1 MRRLIVFCLSIMCLL
16 PSCSRLFHNGNI
28 ESGDFSVNLYSTL
41 REEMPDENFV
51 VSPYSLSSALLLCA
65 SGALGNTAQ
74 EIYACV
80 GGESR
85 LPVELSSNDENVIV
99 HTANSIWYDESISMK
114 SAYLRNSWK
123 DFGANVEAL
132 DFLSGTAAARING
145 WISEQTEGLIKD
157 MLQEPLSPSTLLVN
171 ALYFKAPWR
180 NCFEKEEGLRPFY
193 GMTPADCRYFTGEEE
208 FGYLE
213 TSSYKA
219 VSIPYSYGSYS
230 FIVVMPKPGK
240 FDKAIKNLENRDEFF
255 AQISDYS
262 NNRMVSLAIPEFSM
276 ESTLPLVPVLM
287 SMGIRTAFGSRAD
300 FSRMTGEENFAI
312 ADVLQKAKV
321 SVDAEGTEAAAATII
336 MVGMTALRE
345 PKERVEFV
353 ADHPFIYMICDN
365 RTKTVLFIG
374 QKVN

>member
-1 MRRLIVFCLSIMCLL
+1 M
-16 PSCSRLFHNGNI
+16 
-28 ESGDFSVNLYSTL
+28 ESGDFSVNLYSAL
-41 REEMPDENFV
+41 RNGMPDEDFV

-65 SGALGNTAQ
+65 SGAVGNTAQ

-85 LPVELSSNDENVIV
+85 LPVELSSDDDNITV

-132 DFLSGTAAARING
+132 DFLSGTAAERVNG
-145 WISEQTEGLIKD
+145 WISEQTDGLIKD

-171 ALYFKAPWR
+171 ALYFKAPWQF
-180 NCFEKEEGLRPFY
+180 CFEKEQCVRSFY
-193 GMTPADCRYFTGEEE
+193 GKSQTKCQFFTGEDDAA
-208 FGYLE
+208 YVE

-219 VSIPYSYGSYS
+219 VSLPYGYGSYS
-230 FIVVMPKPGK
+230 FIIVMPEEGK
-240 FDKAIKNLENRDEFF
+240 FDKAIESLANMDEFL
-255 AQISDYS
+255 ARMSDYS
-262 NNRMVSLAIPEFSM
+262 NNREVSLVIPEFSM
-276 ESTLPLVPVLM
+276 ESTLPLVPVLK
-287 SMGIRTAFGSRAD
+287 SMGIKTAFGSRAD

-312 ADVLQKAKV
+312 GDVLQKAKI

-336 MVGMTALRE
+336 MVGMTALTE

-353 ADHPFIYMICDN
+353 ADHPFIYMVCDN
-365 RTKTVLFIG
+365 RTRTVLFIG